1 MVRRLSLHG
10 GTVGWRPGW
19 PGLARLA
26 AEAGYDGVVLP
37 RDALAGR
44 ESPPT
49 PIPVTAMP
57 VPVEVRRDE
66 STFEAGLPNLEQAV
80 RFGASLGCKIAVVGL
95 PPSSDRPKKEQAQIY
110 LHRLRTCVETFDR
123 YGIRLAL
130 EAISPLHLRRAKPY
144 EFIWRTAEMLDF
156 ARLCSPDAG
165 VVADCWHWHHAGE
178 TAEDL
183 ISLGPDAI
191 LDVHISDAPAIPGEE
206 IRDMERLLPGE
217 GVINFPGFFGALKA
231 VGYSGTVTVEVFS
244 GRLQNLTPEEAARS
258 ALDAARGVL
267 ARIRDS
273 QRAI

>member
-1 MVRRLSLHG
+1 
-10 GTVGWRPGW
+10 
-19 PGLARLA
+19 
-26 AEAGYDGVVLP
+26 
-37 RDALAGR
+37 
-44 ESPPT
+44 
-49 PIPVTAMP
+49 
-57 VPVEVRRDE
+57 
-66 STFEAGLPNLEQAV
+66 
-80 RFGASLGCKIAVVGL
+80 
-95 PPSSDRPKKEQAQIY
+95 
-110 LHRLRTCVETFDR
+110 
-123 YGIRLAL
+123 
-130 EAISPLHLRRAKPY
+130 
-144 EFIWRTAEMLDF
+144 MLDF

-165 VVADCWHWHHAGE
+165 VAVDCWHWHHAGE

-258 ALDAARGVL
+258 ALEAARGVL